1 MNELDLLKKHW
12 QKTDKNLPK
21 YSYEQLYQMIHKK
34 SSSIVKWIL
43 YISLIEF
50 AVWGA
55 LYFVIPQESHE
66 FNKEMGIAR
75 NMLISSIVS
84 LIIFLFFVGLF
95 YYNYSKI
102 KITDSVKELMR
113 SILRTRQTVYL
124 FIIWNIVS
132 SVIVI
137 ILISLHYSRNK
148 EKLLEF
154 ILKQN
159 PTLNIEN
166 TEAVIT
172 SFFISFGV
180 TAVILIG
187 VLLLLYRIFYM
198 RLLKR
203 LKSNYKQLQDI
214 EKDM

>member
-12 QKTDKNLPK
+12 QKADKNLPK
-21 YSYEQLYQMIHKK
+21 YSYDQLYQMIHKK

-137 ILISLHYSRNK
+137 IIISLHYSRNK

>member
-12 QKTDKNLPK
+12 QKADKNPPK
-21 YSYEQLYQMIHKK
+21 YSYEQLYQMLHKK

-50 AVWGA
+50 VIWGA
-55 LYFVIPQESHE
+55 LYFIIPQESHE
-66 FNKEMGIAR
+66 FNKEMGLAR
-75 NMLISSIVS
+75 TMLIGSILS
-84 LIIFLFFVGLF
+84 FIIFLFFIGLF
-95 YYNYSKI
+95 YYNYSRI

-132 SVIVI
+132 SAIVM

-154 ILKQN
+154 ILEQN
-159 PTLNIEN
+159 PSLNIEN
-166 TEAVIT
+166 TEAIIT
-172 SFFISFGV
+172 SFFIGFTV
-180 TAVILIG
+180 TAVIFIG
-187 VLLLLYRIFYM
+187 IMLLLYRIFYM

-203 LKSNYKQLQDI
+203 LKSNYKQLQEM
-214 EKDM
+214 EKEI

>member
-12 QKTDKNLPK
+12 QKADKNLPK
-21 YSYEQLYQMIHKK
+21 YSYDQLYQMIHKK